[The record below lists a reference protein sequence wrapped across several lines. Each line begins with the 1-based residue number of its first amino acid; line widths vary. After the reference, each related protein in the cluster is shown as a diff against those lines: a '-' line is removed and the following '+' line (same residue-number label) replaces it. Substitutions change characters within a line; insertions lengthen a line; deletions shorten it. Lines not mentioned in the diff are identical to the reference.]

1 MTVASGLSTGYVCVL
16 DWVDGGYDKLL
27 LDAGPS
33 PPGGLHS
40 LETSRTSS
48 RIQAV
53 ARQLFTRE

>member
-1 MTVASGLSTGYVCVL
+1 MTVTSGLSTGYVCVL

-33 PPGGLHS
+33 PPGGLHA
-40 LETSRTSS
+40 LETASTSS